1 MITRTLTTY
10 KATAYDLEFVNGKP
24 EIHEIGCAEFSGT
37 RPDKTAARK
46 AISDAIGRTLPKGV
60 EVNIVA
66 VREVLYGMDLDKF
79 TSMAQVIKVT
89 ELTQAEEAE

>member
-10 KATAYDLEFVNGKP
+10 KATAYAIQFVIGEP
-24 EIHEIGCAEFSGT
+24 GVREIGSAEFSGT

-46 AISDAIGRTLPKGV
+46 AISDAIGQTLPKGV
-60 EVNIVA
+60 DINIVP
-66 VREVLYGMDLDKF
+66 VKEVLYGMDLGKF

-89 ELTQAEEAE
+89 DPTQSEED